1 MANPIKRIKTI
12 AREGYDVVTA
22 IGTSLSAQQD
32 YRSGNPADR
41 AVTQNNV
48 NRASKNF
55 DRQLAE
61 AARAILTGKSG
72 TSSDILNEYTKYE
85 KGESRETKHNMSKPQ
100 KITKFKR

>member
-1 MANPIKRIKTI
+1 MANPIRRIKTI

-22 IGTSLSAQQD
+22 IGTSLSAKQD
-32 YRSGNPADR
+32 YKSGNPADR

-61 AARAILTGKSG
+61 VARAVLKGKSG
-72 TSSDILNEYTKYE
+72 TSSDILNKYTKYK
-85 KGESRETKHNMSKPQ
+85 KGR
-100 KITKFKR
+100 KR